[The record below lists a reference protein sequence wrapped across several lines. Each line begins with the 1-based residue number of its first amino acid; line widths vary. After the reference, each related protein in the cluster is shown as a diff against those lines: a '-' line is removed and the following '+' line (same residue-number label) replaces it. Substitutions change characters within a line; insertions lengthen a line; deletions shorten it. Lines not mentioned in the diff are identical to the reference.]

1 MYEFKEF
8 YRRQVERAGPT
19 QAQLARVVERL
30 EREEKGAG
38 KMSKRKRVV
47 STVLAA
53 ALLTAALSIA
63 ALAASPT
70 LRQSLESFLG
80 SFAPYS
86 REVEGVSATDQ
97 GIEIKVV
104 SALTDEVDGTAY
116 LEVTD
121 KTGDRLGEDTVLRLN
136 VSAMARHGLEPI
148 AYDRESKTA
157 LYAVDLDTA
166 INEIHMGRAENLE
179 LVCNSI
185 YPGRVEL
192 PCEKRE
198 KLLDGTEYVW
208 EQGTD
213 IPKSLYTAR
222 TLQTRPMTEKEKE
235 GYSSHYWDIPVPLPN
250 QTPAD
255 LGSDYF
261 SLSSLGFDENGS
273 LHIQLA
279 LAEGVYLANAY
290 GLDVDI
296 CPGYWLSD
304 LRLSNGITCRCL
316 LLEGGRYVD
325 VTYVE
330 ITPDMVDRLPDAT
343 VTGVVYTEPPIE
355 GTWELSFPY
364 EVLPGKELTLD
375 RPFCVEG
382 VTLEGVRLTAT
393 RLQLTLT
400 GDKKG
405 VFFGGLPLHV
415 YCRDGSVLKLDGF
428 DQVPFYQN
436 GAGELADE
444 YALTYEQK
452 AEGAGGWRRYGE
464 RDSWAY
470 PRAVSPENVI
480 GFSWGL
486 FYVSLEPDTLGQAR
500 WLDKY
505 PG

>member
-1 MYEFKEF
+1 MYEFKES
-8 YRRQVERAGPT
+8 YRRQIERAGPT

-70 LRQSLESFLG
+70 LRQSLEGFLG

-86 REVEGVSATDQ
+86 REVEGASATDQ

-136 VSAMARHGLEPI
+136 VSAIARHGLEPI

-179 LVCNSI
+179 LVCTAVH
-185 YPGRVEL
+185 PGRVEL
-192 PCEKRE
+192 PIEE
-198 KLLDGTEYVW
+198 VELSVNGTEYLW
-208 EQGTD
+208 KRGTV
-213 IPKSLYTAR
+213 IPRSLYTTK
-222 TLQTRPMTEKEKE
+222 TLQTRLLTEEERE
-235 GYSSHYWDIPVPLPN
+235 GHNSDSWEAPVLVPN

-255 LGSDYF
+255 LGSEYF

-279 LAEGVYLANAY
+279 LAEGVYLANSY
-290 GLDVDI
+290 GLDIGI
-296 CPGYWLSD
+296 CPGLWLEE
-304 LRLSNGITCRCL
+304 LGQHTCRRRA
-316 LLEGGRYVD
+316 LEGGRYVD

-330 ITPDMVDRLPDAT
+330 ITRDMVDRLPNAS
-343 VTGVVYTEPPIE
+343 VTGVVYTRPPIE

-436 GAGELADE
+436 EAGELADE

-452 AEGAGGWRRYGE
+452 AEGAGGWRRCGE

-470 PRAVSPENVI
+470 PRAVSPEDVT

-500 WLDKY
+500 WLDEY